1 MLCRISAG
9 RFVPTMVAVFALY
22 AIGTSPLQAQ
32 SGSLGTV
39 VVSVQDQTGAVVPGA
54 DLELRD
60 LATNYVRKA
69 QTQEAGAYTFTNLPN
84 GTYRLSV
91 VKAGYAGNVFDSVLV
106 QASQTTNVK
115 ATLKVGAISEVVTV
129 TETATPLMVTSS
141 NAIGTAIDLKE
152 IEDLPMVGR
161 DLTQL
166 SQLVPGYSNVP
177 GLGGTWDGMPQI
189 AQGNNID
196 GVISSTSRMKFAG
209 NGEPDVQPRLEN
221 IQEMTVQTEQLDM
234 NQGFGAANMQINFIT
249 RRGSNAFHGRVFE
262 DFRNTA
268 LNANSWVN
276 DALGLP
282 KNVVILNEFGGSAGG
297 AIVKDKLFV
306 FGNFSMS
313 KTPGTINVSNT
324 VLNSPA
330 QAGNFTYIDTNGQTQ
345 VVNVLGV
352 ATGQGYAGANA
363 AVSGEIS
370 AINGALSHGA
380 LSAVAGDPNLS
391 NLTWQVAAP
400 RTIYFPTVRVD
411 YDISQKYRLNVSFNE
426 TKGQPVSAFYSTY
439 NPPPFPGPTFANRGG
454 HNHGKYYTAGLGF
467 DWTVSPTVINEFRAG
482 YLYHADFNSYDAAAL
497 WLTQPQVNWAV
508 ANQNSN
514 VGASS
519 GASYQTPVSDYYPTF
534 NASDSVTWQH
544 AAHTLKFGFSMFRE
558 QDHYYNNPVGWPTI
572 NLGLAGGDPVAT
584 NNVFTSGPSGT
595 IPNSSPGQLAE
606 AQNLYATLAGRITG
620 ISTSYA
626 YSPKTGGYTGP
637 AGYYLDELQKS
648 WGLFVQ
654 DSYRLRPNLTLNY
667 GLRWDFTGDDHD
679 LTGSYHQALPAA
691 VFGPSG
697 VWNVFNPGSLNGDP
711 NPSLIATTHQYHPW
725 NVSPQPAFGFA
736 WDPRN
741 NGKTIV
747 RGGVSVRK
755 YTEPYQ
761 YFWDNASDY
770 GSFFYQFAQ
779 TNASNTGGAG
789 TFVAGSL
796 ALGSTQPCYVTAPTC
811 PTYLLAPATYQKVA
825 PESQFTFVNGW
836 YNNDA
841 HGIDPHIKQP
851 YTTSWNLGVQRELSK
866 DNVVEF
872 RYVGSRSV
880 HQWLS
885 LQTNEVNI
893 FQSGQYGFLTNF
905 KAAQANL
912 AANNASGNP
921 NYAGSFA
928 NHGLTGQQATPL
940 FDAAFT
946 GEKAGVDGSL
956 EDYTSSAFAL
966 NLTNGAA
973 GTFAQ
978 AMTTTSGTVDYFCNL
993 VGSSFA
999 PCPNN
1004 VNFPTGQAGVVPI
1017 NFFQVNPF
1025 NSGIETS
1032 YMTNFGYAT
1041 HNGLQVDFRQKQWH
1055 GMQFDANY
1063 TWSHT
1068 LGTNPTNNWTGVTTQ
1083 FSLRKPRMNYG
1094 PTLDLRHVIH
1104 ASGTYDLPFGH
1115 GKPLLNHSRLLDR
1128 VVGGWTL
1135 GTIVSYQTGS
1145 PFQMGGGFG
1154 TFNDYA
1160 DGGINLNGVTVSQL
1174 QHSVGVHRVTA
1185 AENGGSPAG
1194 FVDVIDP
1201 KYMASVSGGPA
1212 NSSFITPNKT
1222 PGVFALH
1229 PWLYGPHLFDTDMS
1243 LAKVVSIT
1251 ERVKFSLQ
1259 SEFLNVFNHPN
1270 FGTPD
1275 AGIQDFG
1282 FGTTGGTVSAYQN
1295 SPNGGS
1301 RMLELRANIEF

>member
-1 MLCRISAG
+1 MSYRSSSYFRG
-9 RFVPTMVAVFALY
+9 ALATAFLVLL
-22 AIGTSPLQAQ
+22 AIGVPSVWAQ
-32 SGSLGTV
+32 HGSTGTV
-39 VVSVQDQTGAVVPGA
+39 VVTVLDQSGAIVTGAE
-54 DLELRD
+54 LELRD
-60 LATNYVRKA
+60 PSTNDTRKV
-69 QTQEAGAYTFTNLPN
+69 QTQESGGYTFINLVNGAYKLTVSK
-84 GTYRLSV
+84 G
-91 VKAGYAGNVFDSVLV
+91 GYASEVFDTVLV
-106 QASQTTNVK
+106 QASQTTSLKV
-115 ATLKVGAISEVVTV
+115 TLKVGTINEVVEV

-141 NAIGTAIDLKE
+141 NAIGTAIDLRQ

-161 DLTQL
+161 NLAQL

-177 GLGGTWDGMPQI
+177 GSGSTWDGLPQI

-209 NGEPDVQPRLEN
+209 NGQPDVQPRLEN

-234 NQGFGAANMQINFIT
+234 NQGFGAANMQVNFIT
-249 RRGSNAFHGRVFE
+249 RSGSNAFHGRVFE

-268 LNANSWVN
+268 LNANSWTN

-282 KNVVILNEFGGSAGG
+282 KNVVILNEFGGSVGG
-297 AIVKDKLFV
+297 PIIKNKLFF

-313 KTPGTINVSNT
+313 KQPGTTNFSNT
-324 VLNSPA
+324 VLNSAA
-330 QAGNFTYIDTNGQTQ
+330 QQGNFTYTDTNGNNQ
-345 VVNVLGV
+345 VVNVLNVGS
-352 ATGQGYAGANA
+352 AYGGANT
-363 AVSGEIS
+363 AVAGEIS

-380 LSAVAGDPNLS
+380 LSAVVGDPNLS
-391 NLTWQVAAP
+391 RLTWQVPAP

-411 YDISQKYRLNVSFNE
+411 YNISQKYRLNVAFNE
-426 TKGQPVSAFYSTY
+426 TKGQPVEDFYTTY
-439 NPPPFPGPTFANRGG
+439 NPPPFPGSTFANRGG
-454 HNHGKYYTAGLGF
+454 HNRGKYYTAGLGF
-467 DWTVSPTVINEFRAG
+467 DWTVRPTLINEFRAG
-482 YLYHADFNSYDAAAL
+482 YLYHADFNSYDAAPL

-508 ANQNSN
+508 ANFNTN

-519 GASYQTPVSDYYPTF
+519 GASYQTPISDYYPVF
-534 NASDSVTWQH
+534 NASDTVTWQH

-558 QDHYYNNPVGWPTI
+558 QDHYYNNPVGWPTV
-572 NLGLAGGDPVAT
+572 NLGLDAGDPALAAFS
-584 NNVFTSGPSGT
+584 NGPTGT
-595 IPNSSPGQLAE
+595 FPNAPAAALTEAE
-606 AQNLYATLAGRITG
+606 NLYGTLAGRITG

-626 YSPKTGGYTGP
+626 YNPKTGGYSGPTG
-637 AGYYLDELQKS
+637 YFLDELQKS

-654 DSYRLRPNLTLNY
+654 DSYRVRSNLTLNY

-711 NPSLIATTHQYHPW
+711 NPSLVATTHQYHPW

-736 WDPRN
+736 WDPHN
-741 NGKTIV
+741 NGKTII
-747 RGGVSVRK
+747 RGGISLRR

-761 YFWDNASDY
+761 YFWNNASDY

-779 TNASNTGGAG
+779 TNASNTGGPG
-789 TFVAGSL
+789 TFASGSL
-796 ALGSTQPCYVTAPTC
+796 ALGTTQPCYVTAATC

-825 PESQFTFVNGW
+825 PESQFTFLNNW
-836 YNNDA
+836 YANDA
-841 HGIDPHIKQP
+841 HGIDPNIKQP
-851 YTTSWNLGVQRELSK
+851 YTTSWNFGVQQELSK
-866 DNVVEF
+866 NNVLEI

-880 HQWLS
+880 HQWTA

-912 AANNASGNP
+912 KANG
-921 NYAGSFA
+921 GTSFA
-928 NHGLTGQQATPL
+928 GGQPTPL

-946 GEKAGVDGSL
+946 GESAGSDGHPS
-956 EDYTSSAFAL
+956 DYTNPQFIQFL
-966 NLTNGAA
+966 NNGAA

-978 AMTTTSGTVDYFCNL
+978 AMTTTNGNADYFCNL
-993 VGSSFA
+993 VGSSFT
-999 PCPNN
+999 PCVTN
-1004 VNFPTGQAGVVPI
+1004 VNFPTGVAGVVPI

-1032 YMTNFGYAT
+1032 YMTSSGYAT

-1055 GMQFDANY
+1055 GMQFDVNY

-1068 LGTNPTNNWTGVTTQ
+1068 LGTNPTNNWTGVTNQ
-1083 FSLRKPRMNYG
+1083 FSLRNPRMNYG
-1094 PTLDLRHVIH
+1094 PTLDLRHVMH
-1104 ASGTYDLPFGH
+1104 ASGTFDLPFGH
-1115 GKPLLNHSRLLDR
+1115 GKMLLNHSGVLDR
-1128 VVGGWTL
+1128 VVGGWTM
-1135 GTIVSYQTGS
+1135 GAIVTYQAGS
-1145 PFQMGGGFG
+1145 PFQLGGGFG
-1154 TFNDYA
+1154 TFNDYS
-1160 DGGINLNGVTVSQL
+1160 DGGIVLNGVTVSQL
-1174 QHSVGVHRVTA
+1174 QSSVGVHRVTVA
-1185 AENGGSPAG
+1185 QNGGSPAP

-1201 KYMASVSGGPA
+1201 KYMAGISGGGA
-1212 NSSFITPNKT
+1212 NSSFLKPNST

-1243 LAKVVSIT
+1243 LNKAIPIT

-1259 SEFLNVFNHPN
+1259 AEFLNVFNHPN

-1275 AGIQDFG
+1275 AGVQDFG
-1282 FGTTGGTVSAYQN
+1282 FGTTFGTVSAYQS
-1295 SPNGGS
+1295 SPNGGA